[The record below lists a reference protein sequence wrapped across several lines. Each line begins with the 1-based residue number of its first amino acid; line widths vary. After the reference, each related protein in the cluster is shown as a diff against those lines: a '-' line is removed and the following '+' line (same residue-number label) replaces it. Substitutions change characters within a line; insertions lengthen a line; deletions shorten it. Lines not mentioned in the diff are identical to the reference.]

1 MNGGNA
7 KMVLSKRQELREDFR
22 KQLVILVTGAF
33 AFTAAL
39 FWNNA
44 IKNTIS
50 RFIPTADTWYWEI
63 FIAVLVTAVAVVATY
78 LVTRLTMS
86 PREGKK

>member
-1 MNGGNA
+1 MA
-7 KMVLSKRQELREDFR
+7 LSREEIRGEFR

-44 IKNTIS
+44 IKDTIT
-50 RFIPTADTWYWEI
+50 RFIPNANGWYWEI
-63 FIAVLVTAVAVVATY
+63 MVAVVVTVIAVIATY
-78 LVTRLTMS
+78 FISKMAS
-86 PREGKK
+86 SKEAK